1 MKNNLQK
8 ELFERGLI
16 EEGDTS
22 KINAFKKA
30 YRAEYA
36 KDYNTAFNTKT
47 VRKTLIFTPEEF
59 QYIKEQAQAYKQK
72 LSPFLKL
79 LIFSYLNATFI
90 HPDLETLT
98 EIEQQL
104 RDMNRR
110 IAESIQYIHLSQ
122 EIKASDIED
131 IKKSISAMEQ
141 SISST
146 LAQPPRL
153 EEWLRKQVD
162 TNDLF
167 IPHLLKSIAQFLSP
181 QQ

>member
-16 EEGDTS
+16 EEGDIN

-36 KDYNTAFNTKT
+36 KDYNKDFNVKT
-47 VRKTLIFTPEEF
+47 IRKTLIFTPEEF
-59 QYIKEQAQAYKQK
+59 QYLEEQAQTYKQK

-90 HPDLETLT
+90 HPDIERLT
-98 EIEQQL
+98 KIEQQL
-104 RDMNRR
+104 REMNRR

-122 EIKASDIED
+122 EIKASDIEY
-131 IKKSISAMEQ
+131 IKKNISTLEQ
-141 SISST
+141 TISST
-146 LAQPPRL
+146 LAHPPRL
-153 EEWLRKQVD
+153 EEWLRQQAD

-167 IPHLLKSIAQFLSP
+167 IPHLLKSIAQFLSLK
-181 QQ
+181 Q